1 MSEVLTKPDV
11 TEPPSMAGQTDQVAL
26 LCDTSVDPGAARS
39 AGRQRHF
46 VPLASLTVL
55 IICLLGLVILIL
67 YGREHLGMSEREI
80 VHTENRQQT
89 TEKYEYDVPVAVD
102 TASTPVMEQDAP
114 GALTGTTDSKVYSNG
129 VILEIDE
136 VQIDEEVVEENG
148 DSLGTSDEL
157 RGLLES
163 VGEEPTDPDAV
174 AFLLPLRGHVG
185 DLGMRLGRRLKS
197 VMEQS
202 VEHVGNV
209 SQFIPSS
216 ILVRDTQ
223 CEPEITRSLAE
234 HFYEVHGVTRYFG
247 LLTDEEIMTV
257 ALWARTR
264 APGTRFVSPTATS
277 PYLEIAKNVATVQP
291 SANMLASAVA
301 DFLLTVQ
308 APHPLVVVKASFHT
322 DAFVY
327 LLRFSGIRPAKVL
340 HYYHTTNMSELAWRV
355 QSHLVLSSSPVILLG
370 DAESWF
376 LVEAVDRLISAVWI
390 LPYPTQPCEIAR
402 TKQSELISFIYR
414 AHDDVPG
421 TFLQKQPMLAPME
434 SVIRAS
440 HWLLS
445 GKRRWWRGSYVVA
458 ANVAVNSVAAGVRL
472 LGNSDGWLPLLQYDL
487 TSTGIGRR
495 LYQEL
500 LVTKDLLKPLLSGD
514 NCSLIIRYQQELTGE
529 SKVSEM
535 AVHSSLPT
543 LLVPAERGAQLH
555 VDCRRQHADLR
566 CSAPRDA
573 WAPVTCHGSLQGGH
587 IFAREC
593 GKEVGIRVAASQ
605 GCTGARGMVCRG
617 GRSLGCLLSGL
628 CTSVSLASAP
638 IYQCAGI
645 NLDTIDFE
653 KLRP

>member
-1 MSEVLTKPDV
+1 MESPT
-11 TEPPSMAGQTDQVAL
+11 MARQSDQVAL
-26 LCDTSVDPGAARS
+26 LCDSSVDPGAARS

-46 VPLASLTVL
+46 VSLASLTVL
-55 IICLLGLVILIL
+55 VTCVLALITLIL
-67 YGREHLGMSEREI
+67 YGREHLGMSERETVRTI
-80 VHTENRQQT
+80 DPP
-89 TEKYEYDVPVAVD
+89 EKYEYDMLLAVD
-102 TASTPVMEQDAP
+102 TASTQLVKEDVPQAFME
-114 GALTGTTDSKVYSNG
+114 TTDSKVYANDVVLG
-129 VILEIDE
+129 NDE
-136 VQIDEEVVEENG
+136 VQVDTEAEAQND

-157 RGLLES
+157 QGLLES
-163 VGEEPTDPDAV
+163 VGEDPTDPDAV

-185 DLGMRLGRRLKS
+185 GLGMRLGRRLKS

-202 VEHVGNV
+202 EKEQVGNV

-308 APHPLVVVKASFHT
+308 AVQPLVVVKASFHT

-327 LLRFSGIRPAKVL
+327 LLRFSGVRPAKVL
-340 HYYHTTNMSELAWRV
+340 HYYHTTNMSDLAWRV
-355 QSHLVLSSSPVILLG
+355 QSHLVVSSSPVVLLG

-390 LPYPTQPCEIAR
+390 IPYPTQLCEKAQ

-421 TFLQKQPMLAPME
+421 KFLQKQPMLAPME
-434 SVIRAS
+434 SIVKAS

-445 GKRRWWRGSYVVA
+445 GGKRWWRGSYVVA
-458 ANVAVNSVAAGVRL
+458 AKVAVNSVAAGVRL

-487 TSTGIGRR
+487 TVKGIGRR

-514 NCSLIIRYQQELTGE
+514 NCSLVIRYQEELTGE
-529 SKVSEM
+529 CKVNYMS
-535 AVHSSLPT
+535 VHSSLPT

-566 CSAPRDA
+566 CSAPKDA
-573 WAPVTCHGSLQGGH
+573 WAPITCHGSLQGGH

-605 GCTGARGMVCRG
+605 GCTGTQGLMCRG

-628 CTSVSLASAP
+628 CTSVSVASAP
-638 IYQCAGI
+638 IYQCDGL
-645 NLDTIDFE
+645 NLDTVDFE
-653 KLRP
+653 KLIP